1 MQHRGRFLLA
11 VNVNIKLLVNV
22 THMWADILNTTVT
35 VDDETRRRLKQ
46 LAAVLD
52 ETQGSIVRKALAM
65 YESWVKKQG
74 VEKKVP
80 RRVARELEKASA
92 AIRSKDPKWAMVSD
106 TLEIDTT
113 SLEEFSPALWGK
125 EE

>member
-1 MQHRGRFLLA
+1 M
-11 VNVNIKLLVNV
+11 I
-22 THMWADILNTTVT
+22 WAEILNTTVT
-35 VDDETRRRLKQ
+35 VDDETRRRLKR

-52 ETQGSIVRKALAM
+52 ETQGSIVRKALAL
-65 YESWVKKQG
+65 YESRVKKQG

-92 AIRSKDPKWAMVSD
+92 TIRSKDPKWAMVSD
-106 TLEIDTT
+106 ILEQDTT
-113 SLEEFSPALWGK
+113 SIEEFSPAVWGK

>member
-1 MQHRGRFLLA
+1 MQGSFLSS
-11 VNVNIKLLVNV
+11 VNVNIKPLVNV
-22 THMWADILNTTVT
+22 AHLWAEILNTTVT
-35 VDDETRRRLKQ
+35 VDDETRRRLKR

-52 ETQGSIVRKALAM
+52 ETQGSIVRKALAL
-65 YESWVKKQG
+65 YESRVKREG

-92 AIRSKDPKWAMVSD
+92 AIRNKDPKWAMVSD
-106 TLEIDTT
+106 TLEQDTT
-113 SLEEFSPALWGK
+113 SIEEFSPAVWGK